1 MFTSLLVSDGRKGKA
16 KPLYSSERLNH
27 HVDCGLDNCQHCGS
41 INIRWTGDSEILHQA
56 ELPEVKAIITECM
69 ACQLRACILLY
80 DTNNL
85 AERDLRKL
93 VIWRRKSYGTRSE
106 RGKNFVERV
115 TSIAQTL
122 KKQSRSI
129 LAFIQEAVV
138 SFYSGYECPHSKAM
152 GF

>member
-1 MFTSLLVSDGRKGKA
+1 MNDHDLCHLCDSLLENYDK
-16 KPLYSSERLNH
+16 L
-27 HVDCGLDNCQHCGS
+27 
-41 INIRWTGDSEILHQA
+41 WTFTRILGM
-56 ELPEVKAIITECM
+56 EP
-69 ACQLRACILLY
+69 
-80 DTNNL
+80 TNNL

-138 SFYSGYECPHSKAM
+138 SFYSGEPTPSIAEAM